1 MYREKYKIASTD
13 FVKSLTK
20 RSQKNEDSQPA
31 DRVSLGFDAVLAQL
45 QELVST
51 LSDRVERGEAV
62 IDRIEE
68 ALESLGINLDQ
79 AEEESETAE
88 AEGENAEEPAPEEGG
103 EGGDM
108 EQGGEDAGGE
118 ESGGEEGGEEQPYD

>member
-1 MYREKYKIASTD
+1 MYRNEKLEIASQD

-20 RSQKNEDSQPA
+20 ARAMEDSQPA

-51 LSDRVERGEAV
+51 LSDRVTRGEAV

-68 ALESLGINLDQ
+68 ALSNIGIDLDE
-79 AEEESETAE
+79 AEEEE
-88 AEGENAEEPAPEEGG
+88 AENAEDSENTSEEETGGEGGEESAPEEGEEPAPEEG
-103 EGGDM
+103 
-108 EQGGEDAGGE
+108 E
-118 ESGGEEGGEEQPYD
+118 EEPENNNFD

>member
-68 ALESLGINLDQ
+68 ALENLGINLDQ
-79 AEEESETAE
+79 VEEESETAE
-88 AEGENAEEPAPEEGG
+88 DEGENAEEPAPEEGG
-103 EGGDM
+103 EGGGT
-108 EQGGEDAGGE
+108 EQGGEEEGE
-118 ESGGEEGGEEQPYD
+118 TEEAGGEEQPYD

>member
-1 MYREKYKIASTD
+1 MYRNEKLEIASQD

-20 RSQKNEDSQPA
+20 ARAMEDSQPA

-51 LSDRVERGEAV
+51 LSDRVTRGEAV

-68 ALESLGINLDQ
+68 ALAGIGIDLDE
-79 AEEESETAE
+79 AEEEAENTEDSENTSE
-88 AEGENAEEPAPEEGG
+88 EETGGEGGEESAPEEGEEPAPEEG
-103 EGGDM
+103 
-108 EQGGEDAGGE
+108 E
-118 ESGGEEGGEEQPYD
+118 EEPENNNFD

>member
-1 MYREKYKIASTD
+1 MYRNEKLEIASQD

-20 RSQKNEDSQPA
+20 ARAMEDSQPA

-51 LSDRVERGEAV
+51 LSDRVARGEAV

-68 ALESLGINLDQ
+68 ALSNIGIDLD
-79 AEEESETAE
+79 EAE
-88 AEGENAEEPAPEEGG
+88 AEAENAEDEDSENASAEETGGEGGEESAPEEGEEPAPEEG
-103 EGGDM
+103 
-108 EQGGEDAGGE
+108 E
-118 ESGGEEGGEEQPYD
+118 EEPENNNFD

>member
-13 FVKSLTK
+13 FDKSLTK
-20 RSQKNEDSQPA
+20 RAQKNEDSQHA

-68 ALESLGINLDQ
+68 ALTNLGIDLDQ

-88 AEGENAEEPAPEEGG
+88 DEGENAEEPAPEEGG
-103 EGGDM
+103 EGGGT
-108 EQGGEDAGGE
+108 EQGGEETE
-118 ESGGEEGGEEQPYD
+118 ETGGEEGGEEQPYD

>member
-68 ALESLGINLDQ
+68 ALENLGINLDQ

-88 AEGENAEEPAPEEGG
+88 DEGENAEEPAPEEGG
-103 EGGDM
+103 DGGGT
-108 EQGGEDAGGE
+108 EQGGEETE
-118 ESGGEEGGEEQPYD
+118 ETGGEEGGEEQPYD